1 MESSEPVP
9 PSSTE
14 APISSAPSSRGLKWP
29 INEIAD
35 ELRTLTVL
43 ELSEVQRFMK
53 RIHAAR
59 GECASPELVSQ
70 VVATVW
76 RLGLTFSARVPI
88 SLVRA
93 NMPNVPRT
101 LLDKALFESE
111 KRHILQ
117 LEPLNL
123 PEAFVEISAAIQ
135 DKRGLLYWIVPFN
148 PIKGG
153 VNVEAKITK

>member
-1 MESSEPVP
+1 MEPSESAP
-9 PSSTE
+9 PSSIE

-59 GECASPELVSQ
+59 GECASPELISQ

-76 RLGLTFSARVPI
+76 RLRQTYPDRVPI
-88 SLVRA
+88 SLLRA
-93 NMPNVPRT
+93 NIPNAPRT
-101 LLDKALFESE
+101 LLDQALFESE
-111 KRHILQ
+111 KRHLLQ
-117 LEPLNL
+117 MDPLKL

-135 DKRGLLYWIVPFN
+135 HKRGLLYWIVPFN
-148 PIKGG
+148 P
-153 VNVEAKITK
+153 